1 MKDFWK
7 GISIRY
13 KIISIIIL
21 IVTVLTVTIIPVVAY
36 LLKDALL
43 KQQQGH
49 LVSVK
54 NLAIKLF
61 EDYQSKVTNYTR
73 LFSNDR
79 EIKDTLFYHTE
90 LAGEREHPLRAV
102 TRLYKSFDVSSIEI
116 GDALGRLVVAAE
128 APKKYGKDRSA
139 DPLIRNA
146 LSGKVTSGIEPTEKG
161 FVIKASAP
169 IYYNENQI
177 IGTITSGI
185 LLDDSLLL
193 KIKQLSNTEIVI
205 LDNKKRIV
213 SATLSGL
220 KQSADID
227 FKSNALDIAGIRYL
241 PVEFPLSDVYGNTI
255 GNVLILQRD
264 ILPEMISKV
273 HLTIFVLLIGISSAS
288 IFVLFIILKKLTGPI
303 IRLKEGAE
311 RIGKGEFGYRLDV
324 ASKDE
329 IGELSEGFNKMA
341 ENLEKLRDME
351 EKLYRSERLASIGR
365 FAAAVAHEINNP
377 IGNIIGIARLMQKN
391 ISDKNLMEDIDT
403 IIKDAG
409 RCSKIV
415 RDLLTYSRQSPP
427 NKEMAPLDIL
437 IKDAINS
444 VRNRLDSKDID
455 IRIEL
460 HPDVPDICIDPLQIS
475 QVLQNIILNSIQSIE
490 TSGTITIKTMPLDGR
505 MVEIAVSDT
514 GCGIDDDIK
523 DKIFYPFF
531 TTKAVGEGTGLGLA
545 ISYGIVQNHGG
556 EIVVQSR
563 KGLGSTFRV
572 RLPMGDGNG

>member
-7 GISIRY
+7 GLSIRY

-21 IVTVLTVTIIPVVAY
+21 IITAVTVTIIPVVAY
-36 LLKDALL
+36 LLKDSLL
-43 KQQQGH
+43 KQQQDY
-49 LVSVK
+49 LMSVK
-54 NLAIKLF
+54 NLAIKIF
-61 EDYQSKVTNYTR
+61 EDYQNKVTNYTR

-79 EIKDTLFYHTE
+79 EIKDTIFYHTE

-116 GDALGRLVVAAE
+116 GDALGRLVAAAE
-128 APKKYGKDRSA
+128 APEKYGKYRSE

-146 LSGKVTSGIEPTEKG
+146 LSGKVTSGIELTEKG

-193 KIKQLSNTEIVI
+193 KIRQLSNTEIVI
-205 LDNKKRIV
+205 LDNKERIV
-213 SATLSGL
+213 SATLTGL
-220 KQSADID
+220 EQSADID
-227 FKSNALDIAGIRYL
+227 FKSNALNIAGSEYL
-241 PVEFPLSDVYGNTI
+241 PTGFSLSDVYGNTI

-273 HLTIFVLLIGISSAS
+273 HLTIFVLIFGISSVS
-288 IFVLFIILKKLTGPI
+288 IFVLFIILRRLTSPI
-303 IRLKEGAE
+303 VRLKEGAE

-341 ENLEKLRDME
+341 ENLEKLHDIE
-351 EKLYRSERLASIGR
+351 EKLYQSERLASIGR

-391 ISDKNLMEDIDT
+391 IPDKNLREDIDT
-403 IIKDAG
+403 IIKDAD

-427 NKEMAPLDIL
+427 NKERTSLNIL
-437 IKDAINS
+437 IKDVVNA
-444 VRNRLDSKDID
+444 VQNRLDSKDID
-455 IRIEL
+455 IRKEL
-460 HPDVPDICIDPLQIS
+460 HHDMPDIYIDPLQIS

-490 TSGTITIKTMPLDGR
+490 SSGAITIKTMPIDDR
-505 MVEIAVSDT
+505 RVEVAVSDT

-523 DKIFYPFF
+523 AKIFYPFF

-556 EIVVQSR
+556 EILVQSR
-563 KGLGSTFRV
+563 KGQGSTFRI
-572 RLPMGDGNG
+572 RLPMEECNE